1 MRYFLTGFISLVFS
15 SYSLPGMAQKFSTSI
30 DGQVSLPQGDY
41 KDVNSDAGFGLR
53 ANFLYRP
60 LVDIPLKFGVELGL
74 QERGSASQYF
84 SGYIGGFYDEFK
96 VTASNNIFSLL
107 FVTRF
112 KPEKFGK
119 ITPFLDLTAGWNV
132 FFSTVN
138 VERLT
143 YFSSYNDGY
152 SQNSKSRW
160 ALAYGGAAGV
170 DIPLS
175 KSDDIGLE
183 LKVAYLLGNN
193 TRYLTNPYINGNAEV
208 SFQENTSNTD
218 MLIPQAGIRI
228 RIK

>member
-1 MRYFLTGFISLVFS
+1 MRIFLISFLSAIFCFAS
-15 SYSLPGMAQKFSTSI
+15 FKCQAQKFSTSI
-30 DGQVSLPQGDY
+30 NLQASLPQGEY
-41 KDVNSDAGFGLR
+41 KDVNPDAGFGLR
-53 ANFLYRP
+53 VNFLYRP
-60 LVDIPLKFGVELGL
+60 VEDIPLKFGVELGI
-74 QERGSASQYF
+74 QEKGHAAQYF
-84 SGYIGGFYDEFK
+84 SGYVGGFYDEFK

-119 ITPFLDLTAGWNV
+119 ITPFLDLAAGWNV
-132 FFSTVN
+132 FFSTVS

-143 YFSSYNDGY
+143 YYSSYNTGY

-160 ALAYGGAAGV
+160 ALTYGGAGGV

-183 LKVAYLLGNN
+183 LKIAYLLGNN
-193 TRYLTNPYINGNAEV
+193 TKYLTNPYIDGNAQV
-208 SFQENTSNTD
+208 TFQENTSNTD

>member
-1 MRYFLTGFISLVFS
+1 MRYFLIYLFSAGFCLVS
-15 SYSLPGMAQKFSTSI
+15 ESCLAQKFSTSF
-30 DGQVSLPQGDY
+30 DLQVSIPEGEY
-41 KDVNSDAGFGLR
+41 KDVNPDAGIGLR

-60 LVDIPLKFGVELGL
+60 LQDIPLKFGLELGI
-74 QERGSASQYF
+74 QEKGRASEYF
-84 SGYIGGFYDEFK
+84 RSNIGVFYDEFK

-119 ITPFLDLTAGWNV
+119 VTPFLDLTAGWNV
-132 FFSTVN
+132 FFSSVN

-143 YFSSYNDGY
+143 YYDSYNTGY
-152 SQNSKSRW
+152 TKNSKARW
-160 ALAYGGAAGV
+160 ALAYGGAVGV
-170 DIPLS
+170 DIPLG
-175 KSDDIGLE
+175 KHDELGLE
-183 LKVAYLLGNN
+183 LKVAYLRGNN

-208 SFQENTSNTD
+208 TFQENTSNTD

>member
-1 MRYFLTGFISLVFS
+1 MKYFSLIIFS
-15 SYSLPGMAQKFSTSI
+15 GILCLFFGYTSAQKFSASF
-30 DGQVSLPQGDY
+30 DAQVALPQAEY
-41 KDVNSDAGFGLR
+41 KRVNPDAGFGLR

-60 LVDIPLKFGVELGL
+60 LADVPLKFGIELGM
-74 QERGSASQYF
+74 QEKGRAAQYF
-84 SGYIGGFYDEFK
+84 TANLGGYYEEFK
-96 VTASNNIFSLL
+96 VSASNNIFSLM

-132 FFSTVN
+132 FFSTVD

-143 YFSSYNDGY
+143 YYSSYNTGY
-152 SQNSKSRW
+152 SENTKSRW
-160 ALAYGGAAGV
+160 ALNYGGAAGV
-170 DIPLS
+170 DIPLN

-193 TRYLTNPYINGNAEV
+193 TRYLSNPYIDGNAEV
-208 SFQENTSNTD
+208 TFQENTSNTD

>member
-1 MRYFLTGFISLVFS
+1 MRIFLFCFFS
-15 SYSLPGMAQKFSTSI
+15 IASVSCLAQKFSTSI
-30 DGQVSLPQGDY
+30 DLQVSLPQGEY
-41 KDVNSDAGFGLR
+41 KMVNPDAGFGIR

-60 LVDIPLKFGVELGL
+60 LEDIPLKFGVELGL
-74 QERGSASQYF
+74 QEKGRATQYF
-84 SGYIGGFYDEFK
+84 SGFIGGFYDQFK
-96 VTASNNIFSLL
+96 VSASNNIFSML

-143 YFSSYNDGY
+143 YYSSYNSGY
-152 SQNSKSRW
+152 SENSKSRW
-160 ALAYGGAAGV
+160 ALTYGGAAGL
-170 DIPLS
+170 DIPLG
-175 KSDDIGLE
+175 KTDDIGLE
-183 LKVAYLLGNN
+183 LKLAYLLGNN
-193 TRYLTNPYINGNAEV
+193 TKYLSNPYINANAEV
-208 SFQENTSNTD
+208 TFQENTSNTD

>member
-1 MRYFLTGFISLVFS
+1 MISVSCL
-15 SYSLPGMAQKFSTSI
+15 AQKFSTSI
-30 DGQVSLPQGDY
+30 DLQVSLPQGEY
-41 KDVNSDAGFGLR
+41 KMVNPDAGFGLR

-60 LVDIPLKFGVELGL
+60 LEDIPLKFGLELGL
-74 QERGSASQYF
+74 QEKGRAVQYF
-84 SGYIGGFYDEFK
+84 SGFVGGFYDQFK
-96 VTASNNIFSLL
+96 VTASNNIFSML

-143 YFSSYNDGY
+143 YYSSYNTGY
-152 SQNSKSRW
+152 SENSKSKW
-160 ALAYGGAAGV
+160 ALTYGGAAGL
-170 DIPLS
+170 DIPLG
-175 KSDDIGLE
+175 KTDDIGLE
-183 LKVAYLLGNN
+183 LKLAYLLGNN
-193 TRYLTNPYINGNAEV
+193 TKYLSNPYIDGNADV
-208 SFQENTSNTD
+208 TFQENTSNTD